1 VRSRRRRR
9 IDIPIREV
17 GVRAVAA
24 AAAARC
30 SVERGISQCV
40 QSFGGRRV
48 SVTVPSVCDRPAA
61 A

>member
-1 VRSRRRRR
+1 MRSRRRRR

-17 GVRAVAA
+17 GVRAVA